1 MKKQFVGLFIICVL
15 MLLLVGCYEPNA
27 YEEATTEQEDMFSG
41 YFTLV
46 KEWHSDRGATYRIV
60 YANDTGV
67 MYFVFA
73 EGYQGG
79 ITPLYNADG
88 TLQIYDGE

>member
-1 MKKQFVGLFIICVL
+1 MKKKLIALFVICVL
-15 MLLLVGCYEPNA
+15 MLLLVGCSNPTS
-27 YEEATTEQEDMFSG
+27 YEEAITEKEDIFNG

-46 KEWHSDRGATYRIV
+46 KEWHSESGACYRII

-67 MYFVFA
+67 MYFTIA
-73 EGYQGG
+73 STSKGG